1 MKLFTSDKNFYR
13 KTIRLAVPIT
23 LQCLISISVNMMD
36 NIMVGALGENALS
49 AVSLANQFINIFT
62 FACMGLGQGAS
73 ILATRFW
80 GMKDTDALKKVISI
94 ALRYCI
100 VISLLFTAVTLF
112 FPEFIMRMYIA
123 DAAVIA
129 EGLRYLQI
137 SVYCYIFYGLS
148 LIGANILRSIGQ
160 VKVPLY
166 TAILAFFINVG
177 FNYVFIF
184 GKLGFPAMGT
194 KGAAL
199 GTLFARILEFGITFG
214 YLLCKEKH
222 IRYRLRDI
230 FLRSTHLNQ
239 EFIKVALP
247 VMVSDT
253 LQGFGNHLIAMVTG
267 RIGAAFVSAYS
278 ITTVIQQL
286 SSVLTQGIAQS
297 SSIVIGHTLGRGERN
312 KAKEEA
318 NAFVGL
324 GMIVGAA
331 AGVLILLVANP
342 IIACYNI
349 TETTRQM
356 AQQLMYAIA
365 FIIFFRSIN
374 SILTKGVLRGGGD
387 TRFLMVADILFLWIA
402 SVPLGYLAG
411 VVCKAPAFWIY
422 CALKIDEIL
431 KCILCYYRLRNEK
444 WIKKIS
450 AEKGEPVY
458 E

>member
-1 MKLFTSDKNFYR
+1 MRLFTSDKNFYK
-13 KTIRLAVPIT
+13 KTVSLAVPIT

-80 GMKDTDALKKVISI
+80 GMKDTDALKKTISI
-94 ALRYCI
+94 SIRYCMA
-100 VISLLFTAVTLF
+100 ISLVFTFVTLL
-112 FPEFIMRMYIA
+112 FPGFIMRMYIMETE
-123 DAAVIA
+123 VIA
-129 EGLRYLQI
+129 EGIQYLQI
-137 SVYCYIFYGLS
+137 SAYCYIFYGLS
-148 LIGANILRSIGQ
+148 LIGANILRSAGQ
-160 VKVPLY
+160 VKIPLY
-166 TAILAFFINVG
+166 TAIMAFFVNVG
-177 FNYVFIF
+177 FNYIFIF

-199 GTLFARILEFGITFG
+199 GTLLARILEFGITFG
-214 YLLCKEKH
+214 YILLKDKS
-222 IRYRLRDI
+222 IQYRIKDI
-230 FLRSTHLNQ
+230 FLRSSHLNK
-239 EFIKVALP
+239 EFIKVAFP
-247 VMVSDT
+247 VMISDT
-253 LQGFGNHLIAMVTG
+253 LQGFGNHFIAMVTG
-267 RIGAAFVSAYS
+267 RIGSEFVAAYS

-286 SSVLTQGIAQS
+286 SSVLTQGVAQS
-297 SSIVIGHTLGRGERN
+297 SSIVIGHTLGRGERK

-324 GMIVGAA
+324 GMVVGLA
-331 AGVLILLVANP
+331 AGGLILLVANP

-349 TETTRQM
+349 TETTRNM

-387 TRFLMVADILFLWIA
+387 TRFLMVADILFLWTA
-402 SVPLGYLAG
+402 SVPLGYIVG
-411 VVCKAPAFWIY
+411 VICKAPAFWIY

-431 KCILCYYRLRNEK
+431 KCVLCYYRLHNGK

-450 AEKGEPVY
+450 SEKGETDL
-458 E
+458 